1 MEIVANTYGFEK
13 TYIEILK
20 LASLIMFVN
29 KVKHEN

>member
-1 MEIVANTYGFEK
+1 MFGFEK

-29 KVKHEN
+29 KVKHEY